1 MANLLSTPG
10 LSIIGIQHQITA
22 GAQFTGELPTVSSPA
37 HVVTCANALN
47 KFVADTK
54 GGLFDFEQEE
64 PLRVMQYHFD
74 LGGSVAFVLTVE
86 TYDAAG
92 SVISGESMQILAATS
107 RIVVGT
113 PNWVLGK
120 NQKLKLTT
128 SGAAAAMTA
137 RIYVVTARH
146 PNF

>member
-1 MANLLSTPG
+1 MANLISGPG
-10 LSIIGIQHQITA
+10 LSISGIQHQVTA

-37 HVVTCANALN
+37 HVVTFANALN
-47 KFVADTK
+47 KFVADIK

-74 LGGSVAFVLTVE
+74 LGSSIAYVLTVE
-86 TYDAAG
+86 TYDATG
-92 SVISGESMQILAATS
+92 TVIAGESMQLLSATA

-113 PNWVLGK
+113 PNWALGK

-128 SGAAAAMTA
+128 SGASAAMIA
-137 RIYVVTARH
+137 RIHVVTARH